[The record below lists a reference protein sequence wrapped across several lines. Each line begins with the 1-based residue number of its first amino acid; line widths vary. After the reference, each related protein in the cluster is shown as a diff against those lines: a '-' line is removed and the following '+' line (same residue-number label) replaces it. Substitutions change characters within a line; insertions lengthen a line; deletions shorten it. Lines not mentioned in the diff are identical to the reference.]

1 MKSLNAYISTSAMAM
16 ALLLP
21 AAGWAQT
28 VDFFTTVP
36 AGQAGKMD
44 AAQSKHLSTIQHR
57 ATSKEV
63 TLIRLNAAALQAS
76 SLRMAMPGSKPLDFN
91 KTQLET
97 RSPNDATWYG
107 KLSGIPGTAILVIR
121 DGNVTGSVRDNGNLY
136 SIEPLGQGMH
146 ALIKI
151 DQSKFPEDEPP
162 SFREKGSQAPAPLP
176 KTQPSASQ
184 ADGPVGI
191 NVLVAY
197 TPSARTSVGDI
208 NATIELAVAE
218 ANQSYINSN
227 VNIRLAKVSTF
238 EVNYSESGKSY
249 EQIVQDFKSINE
261 VLNNRN
267 ITGADI
273 SVLIV
278 NQSQYCGM
286 ADAIL
291 ANASTAFAAVHVGC
305 ATGYYSFAHELGH
318 LQGALHDIA
327 TDPSQVP
334 FPYGHGFQHT
344 SPAPAWRTIMAYNCP
359 GNCDRLQYWSSPT
372 VTHNGYAMGNVGT
385 ANNARVLNE
394 TAATMASF
402 RNTQAYT
409 RCAIEH
415 DTCTVSGTRNVAY
428 GANGKFVYRTV
439 TGSFVCD
446 NSTFGDPLPGTPKA
460 CYAGKIGYAYCN
472 AEHQTCTFAG
482 TQSIAYGAGTKFAHK
497 LATNSIMC
505 DNGTFGDPNPT
516 VVKACYSGP
525 AGYAYC
531 SAQNGQCA
539 VSGTKTVAY
548 GANGQ
553 FFYRTVSGPIACTDA
568 AFGDPLVGVGKACFV
583 GPAL

>member
-1 MKSLNAYISTSAMAM
+1 M
-16 ALLLP
+16 
-21 AAGWAQT
+21 
-28 VDFFTTVP
+28 DFFTP
-36 AGQAGKMD
+36 LSSGQLGKMD
-44 AAQSKHLSTIQHR
+44 AVQSQHLSKIQGR
-57 ATSKEV
+57 ATTKEV
-63 TLIRLNAAALQAS
+63 TLIRLNAAAFQAS

-97 RSPNDATWYG
+97 RSPTEATWYG

-136 SIEPLGQGMH
+136 SIEPLGQGVH
-146 ALIKI
+146 ALIKV

-162 SFREKGSQAPAPLP
+162 SFREKQSQNPAPLP
-176 KTQPSASQ
+176 EAKQSASQ
-184 ADGPVGI
+184 ADGPTVI

-197 TPSARTSVGDI
+197 TAAARSAVGDI
-208 NATIELAVAE
+208 AATIDLAVAE

-227 VNIRLAKVSTF
+227 INIRLAKVNTF
-238 EVNYSESGKSY
+238 EVGYSESGKSY
-249 EQIVQDFKSINE
+249 GQIVQDFKGMND
-261 VLNNRN
+261 VVNNRN
-267 ITGADI
+267 ITAADM

-278 NQSQYCGM
+278 NQTDYCGM
-286 ADAIL
+286 ADAIM
-291 ANASTAFAAVHVGC
+291 ANASSAFAAVHIGC

-318 LQGALHDIA
+318 LQGARHDIA
-327 TDPSQVP
+327 NDPTQQP

-344 SPAPAWRTIMAYNCP
+344 SPTPAWRTIMAYNCV
-359 GNCDRLQYWSSPT
+359 GNCDRLQYWSNPS
-372 VTHNGYAMGNVGT
+372 VTYNGYAMGNVGA

-394 TAATMASF
+394 TAATVAGF
-402 RNTQAYT
+402 RNSQAYT
-409 RCAIEH
+409 RCADEH
-415 DTCTVSGTRNVAY
+415 QTCTVSGTRNIAY

-460 CYAGKIGYAYCN
+460 CYAGKIGYAYCT
-472 AEHQTCTFAG
+472 AEHQNCTFAG
-482 TQSIAYGAGTKFAHK
+482 TQSITYGAGTKFAHK
-497 LATNSIMC
+497 LVANSVMC
-505 DNGTFGDPNPT
+505 DNGSFGDPNPG

-539 VSGTKTVAY
+539 VNGTQTVAY

-568 AFGDPLVGVGKACFV
+568 AFGDPAYGIGKACFV